1 MSYLTNKLQSDHM
14 RSAGKMPSHAD
25 LVAAISEVRAK
36 LLRDSGKGCD
46 MNGIKDLLVEL
57 SIARTREN
65 YISINWGT
73 ASYVPTPEEE
83 AELPEEFQLIT
94 LADADTKGGI
104 Q

>member
-1 MSYLTNKLQSDHM
+1 
-14 RSAGKMPSHAD
+14 
-25 LVAAISEVRAK
+25 
-36 LLRDSGKGCD
+36 
-46 MNGIKDLLVEL
+46 MNGIKDLLVEQG
-57 SIARTREN
+57 IARTREN

-94 LADADTKGGI
+94 LADADTKGSV